1 MFIAAILWLSI
12 IGGLIYLNHQIAK
25 KFEQIVFAKGYG
37 TELKAYYMC
46 FWLGIVGYLYVIALP
61 NAKLDNIELKQQK
74 RILEMLVQLS
84 ADSKETNFEKADTE
98 S

>member
-1 MFIAAILWLSI
+1 MFIVVVLWLAI
-12 IGGLIYLNHQIAK
+12 IGGLIYLNHRIAK

-46 FWLGIVGYLYVIALP
+46 FWLGIVGYLYVILLP

-84 ADSKETNFEKADTE
+84 SDSKETNFEKADTE